1 MIQSDPQLR
10 RLFDLVTSVPG
21 VGKITA
27 TQVIICTNEFK
38 NIDTAKKF
46 ACYSG
51 VAPFKKESGMYK
63 GKTMVSNMANKKVK
77 MLLHLSA
84 LVAIRYNQEIKDYYR
99 RKVTE
104 GKKNKMSVI
113 NADRNKLILRIFA
126 GVNRDREYEKNY
138 AKLVA

>member
-1 MIQSDPQLR
+1 
-10 RLFDLVTSVPG
+10 
-21 VGKITA
+21 
-27 TQVIICTNEFK
+27 
-38 NIDTAKKF
+38 
-46 ACYSG
+46 
-51 VAPFKKESGMYK
+51 MYK